1 MINLKTNQKITK
13 RNEEEK
19 QKLIRRLN
27 IIAGQVNGL
36 QQMVTND
43 RYCADILMQIS
54 STTNALKS
62 LGNEILKNHM
72 KNCMVEDIQKG
83 NLEVIEE
90 ILDLVNKLK

>member
-36 QQMVTND
+36 QQMVTDD

-72 KNCMVEDIQKG
+72 KSCMVEDIQKG
-83 NLEVIEE
+83 NFEVIEE

>member
-1 MINLKTNQKITK
+1 MKDRLKTKE

-19 QKLIRRLN
+19 KKLIRRLN

-36 QQMVTND
+36 QQMVTDD

-72 KNCMVEDIQKG
+72 KSCMVEDIQKG

>member
-13 RNEEEK
+13 RSKEEK

-27 IIAGQVNGL
+27 IIVGQANGL
-36 QQMVTND
+36 QQMVTD
-43 RYCADILMQIS
+43 DGYCADILMKIS

-72 KNCMVEDIQKG
+72 KSCMVEDIQKG
-83 NLEVIEE
+83 ILEVIEK
-90 ILDLVNKLK
+90 IY

>member
-1 MINLKTNQKITK
+1 MNLKTNQKITK

-36 QQMVTND
+36 QQMVTDD

-72 KNCMVEDIQKG
+72 KSCMVEDIQKG
-83 NLEVIEE
+83 NFEVIEE

>member
-1 MINLKTNQKITK
+1 MNLKTNQKITK

-36 QQMVTND
+36 QQMVTDD

-72 KNCMVEDIQKG
+72 KSCMVEDIQKG

-90 ILDLVNKLK
+90 IIGLVNKLK

>member
-1 MINLKTNQKITK
+1 MNLKTNQKITK

-36 QQMVTND
+36 QQMVTDD

-62 LGNEILKNHM
+62 LGNEIIKNHM

>member
-1 MINLKTNQKITK
+1 MNLKTNQKITK
-13 RNEEEK
+13 RKEEEK

-27 IIAGQVNGL
+27 IISGQVNGL
-36 QQMVTND
+36 QQMVTDD

-72 KNCMVEDIQKG
+72 KSCMVEDIQKG

>member
-1 MINLKTNQKITK
+1 MKDKQKTKE

-36 QQMVTND
+36 QQMVTDD

-72 KNCMVEDIQKG
+72 KSCMVEDIQKG

>member
-1 MINLKTNQKITK
+1 MKEKQKTKERT
-13 RNEEEK
+13 EEEK
-19 QKLIRRLN
+19 KKLIRRLN
-27 IIAGQVNGL
+27 IVAGQVNGL
-36 QQMVTND
+36 QQMVTDD

-72 KNCMVEDIQKG
+72 KSCMVEDIQKG

>member
-1 MINLKTNQKITK
+1 MKDKQKTKERT
-13 RNEEEK
+13 EEEK
-19 QKLIRRLN
+19 KKLIRRLN

-36 QQMVTND
+36 QQMVTDD

-72 KNCMVEDIQKG
+72 KSCMVEDIQKG

>member
-1 MINLKTNQKITK
+1 MKEKQKTKERT
-13 RNEEEK
+13 EEEK
-19 QKLIRRLN
+19 KKLIRRLN
-27 IIAGQVNGL
+27 IVAGQVNGL
-36 QQMVTND
+36 QQMVTDD

>member
-1 MINLKTNQKITK
+1 MKEKQKTKERT
-13 RNEEEK
+13 EEEK
-19 QKLIRRLN
+19 KKLIRRLN

-36 QQMVTND
+36 QQMVTDD

-72 KNCMVEDIQKG
+72 KSCMVEDIQKG

>member
-1 MINLKTNQKITK
+1 MNLKTNQKITK

-27 IIAGQVNGL
+27 IISGQVNGL
-36 QQMVTND
+36 QQMVTGD

-72 KNCMVEDIQKG
+72 KSCMVEDIQKG

>member
-1 MINLKTNQKITK
+1 MA
-13 RNEEEK
+13 RNYSEEEK

-36 QQMVTND
+36 QQMVTDD

-72 KNCMVEDIQKG
+72 KSCMVEDIQKG

>member
-1 MINLKTNQKITK
+1 MNLKTNQKITK

-36 QQMVTND
+36 QQMITDD

-72 KNCMVEDIQKG
+72 KSCMVEDIQKG

>member
-1 MINLKTNQKITK
+1 MNLKTNQKITK

-36 QQMVTND
+36 QQMITDD

-72 KNCMVEDIQKG
+72 KSCMVEDIQKG

-90 ILDLVNKLK
+90 IIGLVNKLK

>member
-1 MINLKTNQKITK
+1 MNLKTNQKITK

-27 IIAGQVNGL
+27 IISGQVNGL
-36 QQMVTND
+36 QQMVTDD

-54 STTNALKS
+54 STANALKS
-62 LGNEILKNHM
+62 LGNEIIKNHM

>member
-1 MINLKTNQKITK
+1 ML
-13 RNEEEK
+13 
-19 QKLIRRLN
+19 
-27 IIAGQVNGL
+27 
-36 QQMVTND
+36 ND
-43 RYCADILMQIS
+43 RYCADILIQIS

-62 LGNEILKNHM
+62 LGSEILKNHM

>member
-1 MINLKTNQKITK
+1 MKEKQKTKERT
-13 RNEEEK
+13 EEEK
-19 QKLIRRLN
+19 KKLIRRLN

-36 QQMVTND
+36 QQMVTDD

-72 KNCMVEDIQKG
+72 KNCMVEDIKKG

>member
-1 MINLKTNQKITK
+1 MKMKDKQKTKE

-36 QQMVTND
+36 QQMVTDD

-72 KNCMVEDIQKG
+72 KSCMVEDIQKG

>member
-1 MINLKTNQKITK
+1 MNLKTNQKITK

-36 QQMVTND
+36 QQMVTDD

>member
-1 MINLKTNQKITK
+1 MNLKTNQKITK

-36 QQMVTND
+36 QQMVTYY

-72 KNCMVEDIQKG
+72 KSCMVEDIQKG

>member
-1 MINLKTNQKITK
+1 MNLKTNQKITK

-36 QQMVTND
+36 QQMVTDD

-90 ILDLVNKLK
+90 IIGLVNKLK

>member
-1 MINLKTNQKITK
+1 MKEKQKTKERT
-13 RNEEEK
+13 EEEK
-19 QKLIRRLN
+19 KKLIRRLN

-36 QQMVTND
+36 QQMVTDD

-72 KNCMVEDIQKG
+72 KSCIVEDNQKG

>member
-1 MINLKTNQKITK
+1 MNLKTNQKITK

-36 QQMVTND
+36 QQMVTDD

-54 STTNALKS
+54 STANALKS

-72 KNCMVEDIQKG
+72 KSCMVEDIQKG

>member
-1 MINLKTNQKITK
+1 MKDKQKTKE

-19 QKLIRRLN
+19 KKLIRRLN

-36 QQMVTND
+36 QQMVTDD

-72 KNCMVEDIQKG
+72 KSCMVEDIQKG

>member
-1 MINLKTNQKITK
+1 MKTNQKITK

-27 IIAGQVNGL
+27 IISGQVNGL
-36 QQMVTND
+36 QQMVTDD

-72 KNCMVEDIQKG
+72 KSCMVEDIQKG

>member
-1 MINLKTNQKITK
+1 MKMKEKQKTKERT
-13 RNEEEK
+13 EEEK
-19 QKLIRRLN
+19 KKLIRRLN

-36 QQMVTND
+36 QQMVTDD

-72 KNCMVEDIQKG
+72 KNCMVEDIKKG

>member
-1 MINLKTNQKITK
+1 MKMKDKQKTKE
-13 RNEEEK
+13 RNEKEK
-19 QKLIRRLN
+19 KKLIRRLN

-36 QQMVTND
+36 QQMVTDD

-72 KNCMVEDIQKG
+72 KSCMVEDIQKG

>member
-1 MINLKTNQKITK
+1 
-13 RNEEEK
+13 
-19 QKLIRRLN
+19 
-27 IIAGQVNGL
+27 
-36 QQMVTND
+36 MVTDD

-72 KNCMVEDIQKG
+72 KSCMVEDIQKG

>member
-36 QQMVTND
+36 QQMVTDD

>member
-1 MINLKTNQKITK
+1 MNLKTNQKITK

-36 QQMVTND
+36 QQMVTDD

-72 KNCMVEDIQKG
+72 KHCMVEDIQKG

>member
-1 MINLKTNQKITK
+1 MNLKTNQKITK

-27 IIAGQVNGL
+27 IISGQVNGL
-36 QQMVTND
+36 QQMVTDD

-72 KNCMVEDIQKG
+72 KSCMVEDIQKG
-83 NLEVIEE
+83 NLEVVEE

>member
-1 MINLKTNQKITK
+1 MNLKINQKITK

-36 QQMVTND
+36 QQMVTAD

-72 KNCMVEDIQKG
+72 KSCMVEDIQKG